1 MTAVLTDSCGSTTTG
16 KQEFDLSGIVN
27 SICPICNKNCA
38 TKTKVCEHF
47 QEEHIEN
54 ISNEKDQPLSEL
66 LTPAAKKSLQDND
79 IEDIVWNNKNV
90 DELLDKFEAQLKAS
104 ECSDSDDE

>member
-1 MTAVLTDSCGSTTTG
+1 M
-16 KQEFDLSGIVN
+16 
-27 SICPICNKNCA
+27 
-38 TKTKVCEHF
+38 
-47 QEEHIEN
+47 EN

-79 IEDIVWNNKNV
+79 IEDIVWNDNNV
-90 DELLDKFEAQLKAS
+90 DELLDGFKAQLKAA